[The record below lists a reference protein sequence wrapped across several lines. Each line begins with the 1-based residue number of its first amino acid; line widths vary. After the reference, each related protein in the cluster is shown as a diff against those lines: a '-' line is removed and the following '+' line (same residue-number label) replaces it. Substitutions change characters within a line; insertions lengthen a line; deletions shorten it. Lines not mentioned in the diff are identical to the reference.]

1 MNRALTLYLAS
12 TAAQRRSAAQWYPD
26 ALEICEHIA
35 ERHGHETVNV
45 VAAMAIL
52 SANTHWGQNIAMTR
66 NLASRRR
73 FRNPGTFLS
82 IARKAW
88 GALHGEVNENV
99 RGPKTQAFARAIAG
113 DLRAV
118 VVDRHILQALRHW
131 RQGVSPRQ
139 YEGYATQITLAADTL
154 RVPPAVLQATLWI
167 QERDAPTD
175 TATLSLPF

>member
-12 TAAQRRSAAQWYPD
+12 TAAQRRSAAQWYPA
-26 ALEICEHIA
+26 ALEICERVA

-52 SANTHWGQNIAMTR
+52 SANTYWDQNVAMAR
-66 NLASRRR
+66 DLASRRR
-73 FRNPGTFLS
+73 FHNPGTFTK

-88 GALHGEVNENV
+88 RALHGEVNENV
-99 RGPKTQAFARAIAG
+99 KGPKTRAFARAIAG

-118 VVDRHILQALRHW
+118 VIDRHILRALEHW
-131 RQGVSPRQ
+131 RHGVSPQQ
-139 YEGYATQITLAADTL
+139 YKRYANQITLAADTL
-154 RVPPAVLQATLWI
+154 RVPPAVLQATLWV
-167 QERDAPTD
+167 QERDTPTD